1 MATKAQFQLQVI
13 AWVFAVIVFVALS
26 MFVTWVAVS
35 RYPVPDDDSIN
46 LGLFLFFLVVFL
58 DVFLMGD
65 LTLGEHLRGRK
76 KAIPVFKLAG
86 IFMQGLLVA
95 AVVGMLPWS
104 IGWFLSKAPWIP
116 QGVRIAVLILTVLA
130 LWRGRRKPPA
140 SRPEAPGDAV

>member
-13 AWVFAVIVFVALS
+13 AWVLAVVLFVALS
-26 MFVTWVAVS
+26 MFVTLVVVS
-35 RYPVPDDDSIN
+35 RYPVPDDDMIS

-58 DVFLMGD
+58 DVFLIGD
-65 LTLGEHLRGRK
+65 LTLGEHLRGPK

-86 IFMQGLLVA
+86 IFLCGLLVA

-104 IGWFLSKAPWIP
+104 IAWVLSEAPWIP
-116 QGVRIAVLILTVLA
+116 QGVNIAVLILTVWG

-140 SRPEAPGDAV
+140 SRPEAPRRH